1 MVKIGSELDQRLRS
15 GRFKK
20 PKSGTSARKVLPY
33 KEKKPY
39 KAKPRPIIK
48 KRKWGG
54 TFASGVAKQ
63 AVAQAVKKKATA
75 KAATEAR
82 AKSRVKGIAKTKS
95 AQIEKA
101 YTQRLGK
108 LQRERS
114 KINAA
119 LAQPKR
125 VTGKV
130 PTQKR
135 ASRGIKERIS
145 SAPEKK
151 HLKAELKRIDEQLM
165 YMKRHT
171 GAETGSATAGMPRSG
186 VGSTQLV
193 GSGRVPRA
201 RVEKK
206 GGGTV
211 MKSPIIKK
219 RKWGGAIA
227 RAAAEKR
234 IAQVAAEKVA
244 QKSAQKAAAKLEREK
259 VKAATKR
266 KADREA
272 KKAAKLAE
280 EKRLAAIAKR
290 KSVGKSSLLALGG
303 AGLAGVAGKV
313 VYDVST
319 KPKKLSA
326 KTYEPKKMTYEPKGH
341 VVPSKSKSYSIK
353 SGDTLS
359 QIAKRQGTTLKAL
372 LAANPNIKDP
382 NKIRI
387 GQKIKMSAPV
397 KGRKSVY
404 QGLSKSR
411 MAGMAMPKKRATGG
425 KVMKK
430 QVGGRMAGQGYGDR
444 ERESI
449 AMRLRKKRT
458 PAQLRASQDESYG
471 LYGRGTG
478 TGVINRKK
486 GKAIKIT
493 KIPEHKPRKKLD
505 KPYRKRSADP
515 VVRKH
520 GGATKG
526 PVKITKY
533 PEHKPRKNYGK
544 KRIGRSADPVRRKSG
559 GSLLV
564 ASMYD

>member
-1 MVKIGSELDQRLRS
+1 M
-15 GRFKK
+15 
-20 PKSGTSARKVLPY
+20 
-33 KEKKPY
+33 
-39 KAKPRPIIK
+39 AKPLVKRQFAGRIARDIK
-48 KRKWGG
+48 KRVLTPLKE
-54 TFASGVAKQ
+54 AA
-63 AVAQAVKKKATA
+63 KKKATA
-75 KAATEAR
+75 ASLSQAGKKT
-82 AKSRVKGIAKTKS
+82 RVKGIAKTKS

-119 LAQPKR
+119 LAQPNR

-130 PTQKR
+130 KSQKG

-151 HLKAELKRIDEQLM
+151 HLNAQLKRIDEQIM

-171 GAETGSATAGMPRSG
+171 GTGTGSATAGMPRHG

-193 GSGRVPRA
+193 GSGRVPAA

-219 RKWGGAIA
+219 QAAGYIASAARRKIQDKLKAQQKEA
-227 RAAAEKR
+227 RRIKTAE
-234 IAQVAAEKVA
+234 
-244 QKSAQKAAAKLEREK
+244 
-259 VKAATKR
+259 R
-266 KADREA
+266 KAERLKKQQKEA
-272 KKAAKLAE
+272 RRIKTAERKAAKLAE
-280 EKRLAAIAKR
+280 KNRLAAIAKR
-290 KSVGKSSLLALGG
+290 KSAGKRGLLVLGG
-303 AGLAGVAGKV
+303 AGVAGTIGKAT
-313 VYDVST
+313 YDLST
-319 KPKKLSA
+319 KPKIASA
-326 KTYEPKKMTYEPKGH
+326 KTKEPKKYTYEPKKH

-372 LAANPNIKDP
+372 LAANPSITNP

-397 KGRKSVY
+397 EGRKSVY

-425 KVMKK
+425 KVVKK
-430 QVGGRMAGQGYGDR
+430 QAGGRMSRVGLSPAEMARAGVMSEAR
-444 ERESI
+444 R
-449 AMRLRKKRT
+449 RKFM
-458 PAQLRASQDESYG
+458 QHG
-471 LYGRGTG
+471 
-478 TGVINRKK
+478 
-486 GKAIKIT
+486 GKLKIK

-515 VVRKH
+515 VVRQH
-520 GGATKG
+520 GGAIKG
-526 PVKITKY
+526 AVKITKY
-533 PEHKPRKNYGK
+533 PEHKPRKNYAK
-544 KRIGRSADPVRRKSG
+544 KRIKRSADPVRRKSG
-559 GSLLV
+559 GTLLV